1 MTSTENIKVKK
12 KCPEIKVLRV
22 VYWGRWTGF
31 KERMSRRMRLE
42 TEISEH
48 K

>member
-1 MTSTENIKVKK
+1 MTSSKSIKVKK

-22 VYWGRWTGF
+22 VYWGKWTGF
-31 KERMSRRMRLE
+31 KEIMSRRMRLK
-42 TEISEH
+42 TEISER